1 MKPSHPAESAQSPQ
15 ASYAPSVPMSVYREL
30 AAEMRANKA
39 VIDSL
44 NSRNQLLQQQN
55 QRLKQEIHSVVQ
67 ATLTL
72 GQFAGVARQSE
83 EGFPSAIAPDT
94 LARLVRT
101 ESPET
106 APDNPSDSAFTAD
119 LLALPGSSQTGS
131 SQTGSSQA
139 AASAP
144 LPNASRQRVP
154 RPISQKPS
162 LQAAPYPAPPAARQ
176 GQPQSQPSPKP
187 AVRQSSRRTEA
198 AFGIGTLANTTAKL
212 FTEKS
217 GEYRSSALDSQGDKE
232 ISSIWLVLSIILII
246 VTAFGAG
253 FLIMKPLLNKR

>member
-15 ASYAPSVPMSVYREL
+15 AHYAPSVPMSVYREL
-30 AAEMRANKA
+30 AAELRADKA

-72 GQFAGVARQSE
+72 GQFAGVARQSSP

-101 ESPET
+101 EASATDAALPEETGLSLLDSLQSETITAQT
-106 APDNPSDSAFTAD
+106 APP
-119 LLALPGSSQTGS
+119 
-131 SQTGSSQA
+131 
-139 AASAP
+139 AP
-144 LPNASRQRVP
+144 ARQRVP
-154 RPISQKPS
+154 RPISPQSS
-162 LQAAPYPAPPAARQ
+162 LQAAPYPAIAPAPQPAKRQRSDQPAKKSAGRQ
-176 GQPQSQPSPKP
+176 G
-187 AVRQSSRRTEA
+187 SRRTESVL
-198 AFGIGTLANTTAKL
+198 GIGALAQNASKL

-217 GEYRSSALDSQGDKE
+217 GEYRSSALDSPENKE

-253 FLIMKPLLNKR
+253 FLIMKPLLNDR